1 MKEESKEAK
10 RRMRSW
16 TKEKRRREEGRGE
29 DER

>member
-1 MKEESKEAK
+1 MKEESKAK

-16 TKEKRRREEGRGE
+16 TKEKRRREEGRGG